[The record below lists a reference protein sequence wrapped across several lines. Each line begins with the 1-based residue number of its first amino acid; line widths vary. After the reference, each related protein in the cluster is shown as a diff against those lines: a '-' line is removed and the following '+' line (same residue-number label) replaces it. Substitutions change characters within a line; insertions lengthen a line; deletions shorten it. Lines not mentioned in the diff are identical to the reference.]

1 MLSTKHS
8 ERMQTMSNP
17 IYSSLKYTHR
27 VTSTEELFELSKQPE
42 LNCSYIDEQI
52 KQLNVDIRYALSDVE
67 YLDVDKEVK
76 RDLSSSIKDFE
87 NYEDTM
93 NELRNRI
100 EEIRAWGKEWKDLA
114 KSMFLDLPEHIKE
127 NYIKRI

>member
-1 MLSTKHS
+1 
-8 ERMQTMSNP
+8 MSNQ
-17 IYSSLKYTHR
+17 IYSSLKYTHC

-52 KQLNVDIRYALSDVE
+52 KQLNVDIRYALSNVE

-100 EEIRAWGKEWKDLA
+100 EEIRAWGNEWKDLA

-127 NYIKRI
+127 NYIKRM